1 MDAANDNT
9 VYLTPEQV
17 SARYQGKIAVRTL
30 ANWRCLGI
38 GPRYSKIGGAIL
50 YPLDELVK
58 WERDRRSQSTSTY
71 KRAG

>member
-30 ANWRCLGI
+30 ANWRCLGT
-38 GPRYSKIGGAIL
+38 GPRYAKIGGAIL
-50 YPLDELVK
+50 YPLDELAK
-58 WERDRRSQSTSTY
+58 WEQDRRSQGTSTY
-71 KRAG
+71 RRAG